1 MKMLKKV
8 TAILLALAFIF
19 TLSAC
24 HPKDEVAISAGD
36 YKITSAMYSYFLVLA
51 DSEAKNLINND
62 DKIDTEAKGFSYLK
76 QKIGDK
82 TYEEYVKETA
92 LNSCLRYMALEKI
105 CKEKKYELDKEEK
118 KNWQSTAQYYWNYSL
133 GGVMLENGVAYS
145 TYEKIMLNDALYNL
159 YFDKTYGKDGEK
171 AVSDADIK
179 KGMENNY
186 TAVYM
191 ITHDYSK
198 EKEPKVEDIQKK
210 LQKYVDMFK
219 EGKTYDEV
227 LKAYNA
233 DNGVNDSTSS
243 TTSSTT
249 TSSGNSSTTTS
260 TTSSDKN
267 SSTTTSTTSSDKNSS
282 TTTST
287 TSSDK
292 DSSTTSSTTSSQK
305 EEEKKPVDSNI
316 KLLTKY
322 EETYTAGSTYFK
334 KYADVAKLEKDGA
347 ALIHDE
353 DAKTF
358 YIVVKKDINEDP
370 YYLDTLTEEIIYLLK
385 SDEYD
390 KFIEDTYKALDYTVN
405 DYAVNQFK
413 VKNIFDG
420 SQAQ

>member
-233 DNGVNDSTSS
+233 DNGIKDSTSS

-267 SSTTTSTTSSDKNSS
+267 
-282 TTTST
+282 
-287 TSSDK
+287 
-292 DSSTTSSTTSSQK
+292 SSTTSSTTSSQK

-390 KFIEDTYKALDYTVN
+390 KFIEDTYKALDYNVN